1 MHLWVVLLVV
11 MFSWSSVPA
20 AEAGMK
26 GHAISLEFVRETAE
40 YLQNSSNSIPV
51 PTSAQESEYLSLAM
65 TSARSA
71 ADRALTKEVEAGK
84 LASAKAD
91 REVEAA
97 SAEADRRNVFKAVSL
112 ATAGFIAGSLIVSRT
127 GYSFDNIASGI
138 QEVARVLR
146 EFVNMLEGHSLLSFI
161 FSPFRRK
168 KISDEGEGNI
178 ASDAPPDTGLPSGSK
193 LPSSVAS
200 DARSKVARK
209 RLFKVL
215 I

>member
-1 MHLWVVLLVV
+1 MEADLALKKEIG
-11 MFSWSSVPA
+11 A
-20 AEAGMK
+20 AM
-26 GHAISLEFVRETAE
+26 
-40 YLQNSSNSIPV
+40 
-51 PTSAQESEYLSLAM
+51 LASM
-65 TSARSA
+65 E
-71 ADRALTKEVEAGK
+71 ADRALKKEIGAAK
-84 LASAKAD
+84 L
-91 REVEAA
+91 A
-97 SAEADRRNVFKAVSL
+97 SAEADRQNVFKAVSL